1 VSGGSGSSYIMYGG
15 IVDAPAGQK
24 IQPTS
29 SIYKLVMQRGKYI
42 SMSRILNSR
51 QRLNSN
57 FFFQLK

>member
-1 VSGGSGSSYIMYGG
+1 VSGGSGNSYIMYGG